1 MAFPFF
7 LYKEG
12 IHGKKRWP
20 SWDRCSPS
28 PRPSGRLM
36 AIADAY
42 DALTSRRIYKDAL
55 SHEEALAIILE
66 GQGSQFDPDIT
77 EAFQRCE
84 GDFRKIAQSY
94 QDQ

>member
-1 MAFPFF
+1 
-7 LYKEG
+7 
-12 IHGKKRWP
+12 
-20 SWDRCSPS
+20 
-28 PRPSGRLM
+28 M

-42 DALTSRRIYKDAL
+42 DALTSKRCYKEPMA
-55 SHEEALAIILE
+55 HEEALAIILE